1 MDELVEIQKM
11 RLTRLDNALHVLYH
25 SDAYD
30 IVHAVDITKLG
41 LTLALLNEWNG
52 NLLTE
57 KDLNLEAQANHN
69 TKLLNEKNEERNKL
83 ITFIFNVVRTY
94 QRSPDADEAK
104 AATQLDII
112 TRRYRGIQYGSKSHE
127 TVHIDGLLIDLK
139 KAEMTPLL
147 ATLRLTS
154 AVSLLETANAE
165 FNKYRKARTASR
177 AKKDLPKIV
186 EVRPK
191 TDAVYER
198 VIFMLQAAYLS
209 GSATVDKELIRTVA
223 KQLNQRM
230 DEINETF
237 SQILARRK
245 SDKSKDPKT
254 PKEPKKPRKPKDKD
268 DPDIRLPETEEPKH
282 PGDSG
287 KDKKPEG
294 GGTPKPG
301 GGGKKPEGGG
311 SGAEGGG
318 KQPKE
323 GGSGS
328 EGGGGASGGGPE
340 IHLPEN

>member
-69 TKLLNEKNEERNKL
+69 TKLLNEKNEERN
-83 ITFIFNVVRTY
+83 
-94 QRSPDADEAK
+94 
-104 AATQLDII
+104 
-112 TRRYRGIQYGSKSHE
+112 IQYGSKSHE

-165 FNKYRKARTASR
+165 FNKFRKARTASR

-311 SGAEGGG
+311 SGTEGGG